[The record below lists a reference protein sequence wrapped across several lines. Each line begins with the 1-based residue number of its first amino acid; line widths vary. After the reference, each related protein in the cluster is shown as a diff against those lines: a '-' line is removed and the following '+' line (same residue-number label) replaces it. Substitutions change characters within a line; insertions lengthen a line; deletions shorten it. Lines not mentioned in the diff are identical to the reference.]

1 MIFVTVGT
9 HEQPFDRLIKELDTL
24 IEKKVIT
31 ETVIAQIG
39 YCNYKPKNIEW
50 YKFLSYQEM
59 HNFTKEAR
67 VVITHGGPASFILPL
82 QYNKIPIVVPRK
94 AEFNEHINNHQVEF
108 VKLIER
114 KLNNLIPIY
123 DVEDLGEKIRNYN
136 KLTNLMSERSFSNN
150 KNFNKQF
157 KNVIDDLFKGVSK

>member
-123 DVEDLGEKIRNYN
+123 NVEDLGEKIRNYN

>member
-67 VVITHGGPASFILPL
+67 VVITHGGPASFILPS

-123 DVEDLGEKIRNYN
+123 NVEDLGEKIRNYN

>member
-123 DVEDLGEKIRNYN
+123 NVEDLGEKIRNYN
-136 KLTNLMSERSFSNN
+136 KITNLMSERSFSNN

>member
-31 ETVIAQIG
+31 EKVIAQIG

-123 DVEDLGEKIRNYN
+123 NVEDLGKKIRNYN
-136 KLTNLMSERSFSNN
+136 KITNLMSERSFSNN

>member
-50 YKFLSYQEM
+50 YEFLSYQEM

-123 DVEDLGEKIRNYN
+123 NVEDLGEKIRNYN

>member
-50 YKFLSYQEM
+50 YKFISYQEM

-123 DVEDLGEKIRNYN
+123 NVEDLGEKIRNYN